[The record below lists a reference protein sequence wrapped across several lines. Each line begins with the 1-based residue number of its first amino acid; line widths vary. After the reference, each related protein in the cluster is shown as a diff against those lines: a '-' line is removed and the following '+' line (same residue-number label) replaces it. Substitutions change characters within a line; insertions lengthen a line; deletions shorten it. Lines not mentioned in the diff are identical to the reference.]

1 MKCGSVSTVG
11 LTEDTY
17 CVIKAMGQI
26 RQQLK
31 VDVGYFCLSEDPQP

>member
-11 LTEDTY
+11 LTED

-26 RQQLK
+26 KQHLK
-31 VDVGYFCLSEDPQP
+31 VDVGFLSF